1 MLFRHVIRTARFI
14 FLSHCHVISFLLS
27 QSQTH
32 ANPYPKPSALP
43 RFLTAFILTQGRVSV
58 TRRSQE
64 KRACDRLRAVTGARA
79 LRHLGV
85 AFRPATPHLP
95 PTSVPPP
102 APCSL
107 QAPDTRMSPRCLGQV
122 EVSAGGE
129 DDRGQG
135 SVIVNSYRNGQISY
149 CRRMR
154 TLDRFLPKSWCGH
167 VCRREEKILFVT
179 SWLLSHWGL
188 QSDLCSVRLA
198 TEALLSAAI

>member
-1 MLFRHVIRTARFI
+1 M
-14 FLSHCHVISFLLS
+14 
-27 QSQTH
+27 
-32 ANPYPKPSALP
+32 
-43 RFLTAFILTQGRVSV
+43 
-58 TRRSQE
+58 
-64 KRACDRLRAVTGARA
+64 TG
-79 LRHLGV
+79 
-85 AFRPATPHLP
+85 
-95 PTSVPPP
+95 SVPLLVPVLCVTLVSP
-102 APCSL
+102 FAPRPLTFYPTHPYLSPTTSSL
-107 QAPDTRMSPRCLGQV
+107 FPDTRMSPRCLGQV

-149 CRRMR
+149 CHRMR